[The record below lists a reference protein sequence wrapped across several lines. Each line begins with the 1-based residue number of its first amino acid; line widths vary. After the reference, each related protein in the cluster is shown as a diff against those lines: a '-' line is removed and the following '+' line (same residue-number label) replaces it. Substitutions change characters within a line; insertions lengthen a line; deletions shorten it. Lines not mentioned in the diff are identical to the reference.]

1 MIWLLKRIRKTTKQ
15 FKEME
20 KINSISTDKT
30 NKILKL
36 FGMKT
41 VYVISGVRIGFES
54 ELSVVE
60 AQSEEILQGI

>member
-1 MIWLLKRIRKTTKQ
+1 MVGFGHSKIRILSTKQ

-20 KINSISTDKT
+20 KINSISLDKT

-41 VYVISGVRIGFES
+41 VYVISGVRI
-54 ELSVVE
+54 
-60 AQSEEILQGI
+60 I